1 MSNILQV
8 VKESAVDC
16 QKVTKCI
23 QCKSRKGRDSMLFNV
38 NFSVCFLY
46 KSDGRWGN
54 FLNLWQTKIESQY
67 CSYWTVTSLRTLD
80 VAFRVKRLQLP
91 FNALFALG
99 HRVEQLYVSELLGHA
114 SNSEET
120 LWWDLTWSVL
130 KKLWD
135 CNLYF
140 SHTQQWTL
148 CFKLLSV
155 ECKEDF
161 FCEHSQ
167 RYTPK
172 RGVPFF
178 CFIEHSQPKKWG
190 NGRKFTEGSTCW
202 HHLAHVKAVKQ
213 SRNFR
218 KRGRT

>member
-1 MSNILQV
+1 
-8 VKESAVDC
+8 
-16 QKVTKCI
+16 
-23 QCKSRKGRDSMLFNV
+23 MLFNV

-46 KSDGRWGN
+46 KSDGRWSN

-67 CSYWTVTSLRTLD
+67 CNYWTVTSLRTLD

-140 SHTQQWTL
+140 SHTQQWNL

-161 FCEHSQ
+161 LLWTFTKVHTKTGCTLFLLHRIFTTIKSEEMDKSS
-167 RYTPK
+167 PK
-172 RGVPFF
+172 VPLVG
-178 CFIEHSQPKKWG
+178 IIS
-190 NGRKFTEGSTCW
+190 
-202 HHLAHVKAVKQ
+202 LM
-213 SRNFR
+213 
-218 KRGRT
+218 